1 MGRIP
6 RSAELRKESCL
17 VPSFG
22 LFHALSDLLAVEI
35 SMGSLSA
42 ELQHWGRHFVAEW
55 LNQGSLAAAPKV
67 SRNSSAVPRLESFT
81 GDNVR
86 GTGVIQRGKFK
97 QVSELPQ

>member
-1 MGRIP
+1 M
-6 RSAELRKESCL
+6 
-17 VPSFG
+17 PSFG

-55 LNQGSLAAAPKV
+55 LTQGSLAAAPKV

-81 GDNVR
+81 RDNIG
-86 GTGVIQRGKFK
+86 GTGVIQGEIQTGF
-97 QVSELPQ
+97 